1 MDTVNEL
8 YELLNIDPYL
18 LDNFKTSPGL
28 LKHFYLTQ
36 LILSDNLDESNLGI
50 KISLLLYRF
59 DENTRLTDISQDPEA
74 LEILQKQNMRDMWN
88 KLSSKRLGHNN
99 DITTN
104 ERRVSPSA
112 LNSNNYLTGN
122 IRSNS
127 NVETKSPLGRDQPS
141 RAKSKLTQQSEKS
154 KSLLAVLHDEIKQSE
169 LAGNNGQA
177 NMSMNVVMENLQVLR
192 EALIDLGDEFD
203 KTQSELE
210 KLRLSEQ
217 KTN

>member
-74 LEILQKQNMRDMWN
+74 LEIL
-88 KLSSKRLGHNN
+88 
-99 DITTN
+99 
-104 ERRVSPSA
+104 
-112 LNSNNYLTGN
+112 
-122 IRSNS
+122 
-127 NVETKSPLGRDQPS
+127 
-141 RAKSKLTQQSEKS
+141 
-154 KSLLAVLHDEIKQSE
+154 
-169 LAGNNGQA
+169 
-177 NMSMNVVMENLQVLR
+177 
-192 EALIDLGDEFD
+192 
-203 KTQSELE
+203 
-210 KLRLSEQ
+210 
-217 KTN
+217 